1 MRFAV
6 FRHEDYWFAR
16 CLEYD
21 MGVQAPDAGTLRD
34 NIAVLV
40 ATRHAADAGVAP
52 AAPPP
57 PGAPAR
63 PVEDSFDRTGTPFGG
78 KRKAPE
84 VYFEIWKAGERRR
97 GFMDGRPP
105 PPVREDLAPFLRDH
119 PIEVSVQERSGGLYR
134 RGAPGAAAVAV
145 RGGGLY

>member
-40 ATRHAADAGVAP
+40 ATEL
-52 AAPPP
+52 
-57 PGAPAR
+57 
-63 PVEDSFDRTGTPFGG
+63 EDSFDRTGTPFGG

-119 PIEVSVQERSGGLYR
+119 PIEVSVYECAGEGDAPER
-134 RGAPGAAAVAV
+134 PAAATRARPVDLAV
-145 RGGGLY
+145 